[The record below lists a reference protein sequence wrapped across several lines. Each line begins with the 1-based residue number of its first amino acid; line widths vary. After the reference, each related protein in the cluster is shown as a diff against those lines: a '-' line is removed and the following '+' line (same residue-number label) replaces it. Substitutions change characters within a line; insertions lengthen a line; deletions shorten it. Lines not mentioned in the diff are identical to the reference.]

1 MISDDIRNFLS
12 ALLLVVGGLL
22 PIVNPVGSA
31 PMFIAMTRG
40 SDLATRQVLALK
52 IAVNTFILIL
62 GSLIFGAYVL
72 KVFGLSVAVVQVAG
86 GAVLCALGWN
96 LLNQDDDGTPVPV
109 ASAGADTGKVFL
121 RAFYPLTLPL
131 TVDPG
136 AISVAITL
144 GANHAHGVQRVII
157 GFLAGITGTAIIAL
171 SVWLAY
177 RYAQRVAHWLGH
189 TRVMVVLRL
198 SAFIVLCIGVEITW
212 NGIRALASELTFA
225 PPVATAPASATGGT
239 AAASTSSTAPVT
251 RPGPAP
257 VWGAP
262 PSPASSSA
270 PPGGSPAESTS
281 QPPRTGT
288 P

>member
-1 MISDDIRNFLS
+1 MISDDLSHFLS
-12 ALLLVVGGLL
+12 ALLLIVGGLL

-31 PMFIAMTRG
+31 PMFLAMTRG
-40 SDLATRQVLALK
+40 TDPATRQILAVK
-52 IAVNTFILIL
+52 IAVNTFILIM

-96 LLNQDDDGTPVPV
+96 LLNQDDDAPAPST
-109 ASAGADTGKVFL
+109 ASNMDTSKVFI

-157 GFLAGITGTAIIAL
+157 GFLAGITGTALISV

-198 SAFIVLCIGVEITW
+198 SAFIVLCIGVQITW
-212 NGIRALASELTFA
+212 NGIRGLASELTFA
-225 PPVATAPASATGGT
+225 PTATA
-239 AAASTSSTAPVT
+239 
-251 RPGPAP
+251 
-257 VWGAP
+257 
-262 PSPASSSA
+262 SSA
-270 PPGGSPAESTS
+270 KSP
-281 QPPRTGT
+281 
-288 P
+288 

>member
-1 MISDDIRNFLS
+1 MLSDDLRHYLT

-31 PMFIAMTRG
+31 PMFLAMTHG
-40 SDLATRQVLALK
+40 ASADTRAILALK
-52 IAVNTFILIL
+52 IAINSFLLIM

-96 LLNQDDDGTPVPV
+96 LLNSEPATHTDTAPV
-109 ASAGADTGKVFL
+109 ATDAVFL

-144 GANHAHGVQRVII
+144 GANHAHGVERVVI
-157 GFLAGITGTAIIAL
+157 GLLAGISGTALIAL

-177 RYAQRVAHWLGH
+177 RYAERVALWLGH

-212 NGIRALASELTFA
+212 NGVKGLASELSFA
-225 PPVATAPASATGGT
+225 PATV
-239 AAASTSSTAPVT
+239 TSPK
-251 RPGPAP
+251 
-257 VWGAP
+257 
-262 PSPASSSA
+262 SP
-270 PPGGSPAESTS
+270 
-281 QPPRTGT
+281 
-288 P
+288 

>member
-1 MISDDIRNFLS
+1 VLSDDFRHYLT

-22 PIVNPVGSA
+22 PIVNPIGSA
-31 PMFIAMTRG
+31 PMFLAMTHGADKDAR
-40 SDLATRQVLALK
+40 TVLALK
-52 IAVNTFILIL
+52 IAINSFLLIM

-96 LLNQDDDGTPVPV
+96 LLNSEPSQPV
-109 ASAGADTGKVFL
+109 ASQPVSTDLVFL

-136 AISVAITL
+136 AISVAITI
-144 GANHAHGVQRVII
+144 GANHAHGVERVVI
-157 GFLAGITGTAIIAL
+157 GFLAGISGTALISL

-177 RYAQRVAHWLGH
+177 RYAERVAKWLGH

-212 NGIRALASELTFA
+212 NGVKALASELSFA
-225 PPVATAPASATGGT
+225 PPT
-239 AAASTSSTAPVT
+239 AST
-251 RPGPAP
+251 
-257 VWGAP
+257 
-262 PSPASSSA
+262 
-270 PPGGSPAESTS
+270 PAE
-281 QPPRTGT
+281 PAKKP
-288 P
+288 